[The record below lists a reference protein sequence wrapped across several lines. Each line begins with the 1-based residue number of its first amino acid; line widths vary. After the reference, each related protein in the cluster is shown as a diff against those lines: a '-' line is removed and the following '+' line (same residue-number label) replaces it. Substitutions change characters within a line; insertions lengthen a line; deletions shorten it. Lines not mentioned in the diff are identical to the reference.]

1 MKTLV
6 IGDIHGY
13 FRELK
18 DALATGDYQ
27 HGDRLIFLGDYI
39 DRGPQSREVMEFLLS
54 LKNCDNI
61 FLRGNHEEYLI
72 RALGGDTHAYGILM
86 DNGFASTLKSYGAD
100 PQTLSYSQSGRHY
113 VEREGKH
120 VLLDNRELPLF
131 LRSVIP
137 AEHLAFIENTRYYFE
152 TDPMFFSHAGAE
164 PSIPLHEQR
173 GTDFVWGMDS
183 SFLQCRFNYAKTLV
197 FGHFHLPVPLI
208 SRGKICLGM
217 DEGVRILIMDYSPM
231 VIVDSDS
238 GYWEV
243 RDEWLLL

>member
-6 IGDIHGY
+6 IGDVHGY
-13 FRELK
+13 HKQLQ
-18 DALATGDYQ
+18 DALANADYQ
-27 HGDRLIFLGDYI
+27 DGDRLIFLGDYI
-39 DRGPQSREVMEFLLS
+39 DRGPRSREVMEFLLS
-54 LKNCDNI
+54 LKSRDNI

-72 RALGGDTHAYGILM
+72 RAFAGDIHAYGILM
-86 DNGFASTLKSYGAD
+86 DNGFISTLRSYGVD
-100 PQTLSYSQSGRHY
+100 PGTLSYSQSGRHY
-113 VEREGKH
+113 VLRDGKQ
-120 VLLDNRELPLF
+120 VLLDSRELPAF
-131 LRSVIP
+131 LRGVFP
-137 AEHLAFIENTRYYFE
+137 PEHLAFIAATRYSFE

-217 DEGVRILIMDYSPM
+217 DEGVRILITDYSPM

-243 RDEWLLL
+243 RNEWLLL

>member
-13 FRELK
+13 YRELK
-18 DALATGDYQ
+18 DALANADYQ

-137 AEHLAFIENTRYYFE
+137 AEHLVFIENTRYYFE